1 MLAAMTHNGGVIL
14 AVFVSF
20 CDSLKNLLLDDLQA
34 GALVG
39 FLFFGVC
46 GIHSLFV
53 GPRLTSFAFL

>member
-20 CDSLKNLLLDDLQA
+20 CDSLKILLLNDLQA

-53 GPRLTSFAFL
+53 GTRLTSFAFL